1 MSHPVPSAFLDPSCR
16 AGIPHLKALRTV
28 AQAPPRLVQPCP
40 SPSSPNPPTDPP
52 RPGID
57 HHDGHSRLP
66 RAWDDSEGFLP
77 RARWQVT
84 RRRPACTAST
94 DVRASRSDPGF
105 EIYAGLPVTCRM
117 ASDENRLR

>member
-66 RAWDDSEGFLP
+66 RAWDDSEGFS
-77 RARWQVT
+77 AT
-84 RRRPACTAST
+84 ST
-94 DVRASRSDPGF
+94 
-105 EIYAGLPVTCRM
+105 L
-117 ASDENRLR
+117 ASDTQATGVYSKYRCAGVQVRSRFRNLRGAAGDLSHG